1 MHIFWA
7 YDLILLKSSTSTKLC
22 GSFSINFYKCLLV
35 THRFLVSFWINA
47 AQHCNTGRSGVC
59 LLLSSCN
66 ETMDGWHLA
75 RLVWC
80 RVEHIETSTYP
91 LWCTIRMLHLICDPD
106 PDDVWYLLHFFVS
119 MRNKTDIFF
128 AKIQRS
134 LVCNVVL
141 SESRAVHQLDL
152 FIECILKDLPWL
164 ILRRGTQWRANHRN
178 GQLTDCLDL

>member
-1 MHIFWA
+1 M
-7 YDLILLKSSTSTKLC
+7 
-22 GSFSINFYKCLLV
+22 LLV

-119 MRNKTDIFF
+119 KCMRNKTALDSKFF
-128 AKIQRS
+128 SS
-134 LVCNVVL
+134 LFFWEFL
-141 SESRAVHQLDL
+141 KLALVHLLDL